1 MIFYEMNNYVRFEMK
16 FHFTTI
22 LLHFTLTFLC
32 QTIFQTLS
40 NNTIHFKAIQH
51 VQSTKT
57 TKEKPCNMW
66 LLETVKKRDMS
77 YTFIKISIV
86 SKKCK
91 TCCCLKILLCAQ
103 ITFLWLMQ

>member
-1 MIFYEMNNYVRFEMK
+1 MNNNIRFEME

-77 YTFIKISIV
+77 YTFIKFLSFQKNV
-86 SKKCK
+86 KRVVA
-91 TCCCLKILLCAQ
+91 LKSYCVRKLL
-103 ITFLWLMQ
+103 FYG